1 MISGRHVS
9 VQSGTQRELIN
20 MMMILDWMESTPIR
34 LGLVSLLLLFV
45 GIRNGRSGNINRF
58 EKVNV
63 NLFALV
69 IKLDVLF

>member
-20 MMMILDWMESTPIR
+20 MMILDWMESTPIPF
-34 LGLVSLLLLFV
+34 GFVSLLLLFV
-45 GIRNGRSGNINRF
+45 GIRNGRSRNSNRF

-63 NLFALV
+63 NLFAFV